1 MFLLCLYAPSCVLN
15 SKFIS
20 KLNNFHCTQN
30 LSAVVSKISFSDSYL
45 LSPFSK
51 TYSRPSTSQRTRI
64 WFSKRRNSNFNSK
77 TFIFLLHLSH
87 VIISQILPNLS
98 FTFFFFVCFNRI
110 ASQIAPTDWI
120 RLCSKEEAYR
130 LLVWCVP
137 PHANTPFWMMCSTR
151 YLSRMARE
159 AVISGRSV
167 LIYYAE
173 GPKTTRPRAAVIDG
187 AQGQALCGG
196 VAGEFI
202 VRFGVDIEMVWA
214 NRRTHI
220 VWPDLHIKD

>member
-1 MFLLCLYAPSCVLN
+1 MVFQATKFQFQSQDIYLSTASVSCDHFPDSTKSFL
-15 SKFIS
+15 
-20 KLNNFHCTQN
+20 
-30 LSAVVSKISFSDSYL
+30 YL
-45 LSPFSK
+45 
-51 TYSRPSTSQRTRI
+51 
-64 WFSKRRNSNFNSK
+64 
-77 TFIFLLHLSH
+77 
-87 VIISQILPNLS
+87 
-98 FTFFFFVCFNRI
+98 FFFFFLNRI

-202 VRFGVDIEMVWA
+202 VRFGVDIEMV
-214 NRRTHI
+214 
-220 VWPDLHIKD
+220 